1 MSDKSDSW
9 ESVDR
14 LVTKYQHE
22 EDIKYQH
29 EEDIFVHLLL
39 PGERIVAAFLGD
51 PFARETVWDGERYVN
66 HNPAIHHDA
75 RYTLRVAINLYLP
88 SDMNFGLPRCGAM
101 KVMEGDTTWFKS
113 VLRIREKYG
122 LCKQMF
128 AIKMTDAGA
137 GDPTSGPDF
146 RYSIF
151 PERNIRDAD
160 LANISNLKMHDL
172 AELALRHELRPRLC
186 AGDATVRE

>member
-14 LVTKYQHE
+14 LVN
-22 EDIKYQH
+22 KYQH
-29 EEDIFVHLLL
+29 EEDIFVQLLR
-39 PGERIVAAFLGD
+39 PGERIVAAFRGD
-51 PFARETVWDGERYVN
+51 PFAREAVWDGERYVN
-66 HNPAIHHDA
+66 HNPARHDDA

-128 AIKMTDAGA
+128 EIKMTDAGVV
-137 GDPTSGPDF
+137 DSTHGPVF

-151 PERNIRDAD
+151 PERNIRDYD

-172 AELALRHELRPRLC
+172 AELALRHEPGPRLR
-186 AGDATVRE
+186 AGDETVRG